1 MMGQK
6 VPMISTTEVTKVEL
20 EFTNESMDTLN
31 LQREVTPHAA
41 IWTWRTLLGLA
52 PVFDACIAIP
62 LKGLLE
68 TRYLWNYT
76 RD

>member
-1 MMGQK
+1 MSSRNLKNLQEKKRKKAMMGQK

-41 IWTWRTLLGLA
+41 I
-52 PVFDACIAIP
+52 
-62 LKGLLE
+62 
-68 TRYLWNYT
+68 
-76 RD
+76 

>member
-1 MMGQK
+1 MMDQK

-41 IWTWRTLLGLA
+41 I
-52 PVFDACIAIP
+52 
-62 LKGLLE
+62 
-68 TRYLWNYT
+68 
-76 RD
+76 

>member
-6 VPMISTTEVTKVEL
+6 VPMISTTEVNKVEL

-41 IWTWRTLLGLA
+41 VCWMNLTY
-52 PVFDACIAIP
+52 P
-62 LKGLLE
+62 
-68 TRYLWNYT
+68 TRVGSGFWCVYRYPAQRSTGDQIFVEL
-76 RD
+76 

>member
-41 IWTWRTLLGLA
+41 
-52 PVFDACIAIP
+52 VC
-62 LKGLLE
+62 
-68 TRYLWNYT
+68 
-76 RD
+76 